1 MDAYSPS
8 HPTDQDMEVES
19 DSAPTPEQ
27 DAHQNHVIPAD
38 ISGTVVP
45 LIFSEGVNQDFSDG
59 LASLGCPPEPNTA
72 NPGLNSLQSTKEA
85 TEPKLSESPS
95 CATPVREAEPKPV
108 EEVIRNSRSKESSKV
123 ERVDVPRR
131 RSRSRSHKRNR
142 SRSDDRRN
150 RRKSRSHS
158 RGHYPHSRRRSRS
171 HSRDRRRR
179 RSITPE
185 RRQSRVGNYRSR
197 PRSRSGSRQRTG
209 RSVTNDRHSG
219 RKQSEQP
226 IAPVDTRPQEK
237 AAAELVDQ
245 PEVIPWDPTKMVSS
259 SSEAPQERPHSP
271 QNLSLDSTQNNL
283 PPGAAVDLMLPA
295 RPRVNLP
302 PPSRWNYPTFPT
314 TPMMPNAT
322 GSFNANARY
331 PQSPFG
337 VLNAPQS
344 NFPPVGLPFPTSAM
358 PPYLQPPVMIP
369 RIPSVI
375 PMTMSSFGVQNT
387 VQSQLS
393 TLAAG
398 SNFPSMAQPTTEAVN
413 TTTENS
419 PMKQINKLLS
429 SAANSLLNQ
438 LAGSQRG
445 VLDVST
451 PEPLPPPPP
460 PPLPSDNFGNQSAF
474 TEQSFTSTFVP
485 PPLPV
490 VSTALDE
497 HNSLPVLANGENQPT
512 KPHTNPFEGQK
523 MEDVLAKRKR
533 YDFASRREWQ
543 ERIALEVKSVLK
555 PAYAVRRINK
565 EDYKEIMKKAVTKI
579 LRSGTSSVNSEKIN
593 VFVKLYIEKYHRMRK
608 LKSRVASKETVQ

>member
-45 LIFSEGVNQDFSDG
+45 LIFSESVNQDFSDG
-59 LASLGCPPEPNTA
+59 LASLGCPPELNTA
-72 NPGLNSLQSTKEA
+72 ESGLDSLQSKKEA
-85 TEPKLSESPS
+85 AETKLFESLS
-95 CATPVREAEPKPV
+95 CDTPVREAEPKAV
-108 EEVIRNSRSKESSKV
+108 EEVSRNSRSKEGSKM
-123 ERVDVPRR
+123 ERGDVPRR

-158 RGHYPHSRRRSRS
+158 RGRYPHSRRRSRS

-185 RRQSRVGNYRSR
+185 RRQSRGGNYRSR
-197 PRSRSGSRQRTG
+197 PRSRSGSRQHAG
-209 RSVTNDRHSG
+209 RSITNDRHSG
-219 RKQSEQP
+219 RRQSEQP
-226 IAPVDTRPQEK
+226 AAPVDTKPQDK
-237 AAAELVDQ
+237 AAAETVDQ
-245 PEVIPWDPTKMVSS
+245 PEVIPWDPTKMVSLNS
-259 SSEAPQERPHSP
+259 DVPQERPHSP
-271 QNLSLDSTQNNL
+271 QTLSLDSTQSNL

-295 RPRVNLP
+295 RPRVTLP

-314 TPMMPNAT
+314 TPMMPN
-322 GSFNANARY
+322 
-331 PQSPFG
+331 P
-337 VLNAPQS
+337 
-344 NFPPVGLPFPTSAM
+344 
-358 PPYLQPPVMIP
+358 
-369 RIPSVI
+369 
-375 PMTMSSFGVQNT
+375 
-387 VQSQLS
+387 
-393 TLAAG
+393 
-398 SNFPSMAQPTTEAVN
+398 
-413 TTTENS
+413 TENS

-438 LAGSQRG
+438 LAGTQRG

-474 TEQSFTSTFVP
+474 TEQSFTSAFVP
-485 PPLPV
+485 PPLPA
-490 VSTALDE
+490 VSTAVDE
-497 HNSLPVLANGENQPT
+497 HNSLPVLANGENQPA

-523 MEDVLAKRKR
+523 IEDVLAKRKR